1 MSVTSAMSR
10 STTNSWFSRS
20 SNDSRPVS
28 GRSQSHWKL
37 FRKEVL
43 APHHVRILD
52 TIAGENLPQ
61 PVLTWI
67 EANRTNTGRFQKQRK
82 QFRKQVAMGRGFGSS
97 ALFPQEVLPSSGARP
112 FLSSCM
118 VPTLSEEALPER
130 MIGREGVAIQ
140 KSSLSIPRPGL
151 GCGFSSAAFASEE
164 INCMPSYMLATG
176 TTVRFDTGSIS
187 SGTPLYCPFFCYE
200 RVFSQ
205 HDNGLEIATNQC
217 AIDGAWS
224 VRALQMLYAKAIDED
239 AYSEDSFTSPVSFT
253 CAIDNNVAIINYH
266 WVDHAQTYCM
276 APVVKF
282 ELSKDEHF
290 DQFLIWSEAI
300 GQWGLTHLLPEV
312 KKAISLLTDYV
323 SALPAL
329 KNSLKMLD
337 TKKVAEEEGLVSALR
352 TTYNEIPWRYDHDD
366 CSPVSSSTASWGSP
380 MINEAIFAKFEYPIL
395 AQPRLPRGPASDTSF
410 KLGKGVRFACL
421 PSDKLLDAEKKGPVI
436 GSLPPAFPIVPK
448 QIAQTP
454 QQQQKKSE
462 PASYD
467 EGSELVLKKRMSHA
481 MDEIQDLQ
489 AQLVHLKQEL
499 NGSTTC
505 IQNELSGLRKTM
517 TCVIRKEKMNL
528 KQRTMPLRTTLDGS
542 NPLVQTEH
550 RLNIQKGVSVVTTP
564 TDPRPSPWH
573 SPRSAVRQ
581 PSGLQNMLTVDTRVE
596 TVSTTTTQ
604 SSASISTMGDC
615 QSPITIFSPTIINVT
630 NLAENVNE
638 LVRVPNVQ
646 HNVWSQVAATHVL
659 STLVPSTLLRVLFLG
674 CVLDYCMM
682 SMTKSHTPTL
692 TQYFAH
698 LLETAVY

>member
-1 MSVTSAMSR
+1 MSVNSAISR
-10 STTNSWFSRS
+10 STTSSWLSRA
-20 SNDSRPVS
+20 SNDSRPAS

-43 APHHVRILD
+43 APHHIRILD
-52 TIAGENLPQ
+52 TIASVNLPE

-67 EANRTNTGRFQKQRK
+67 EANRTNTGRFQRQRK
-82 QFRKQVAMGRGFGSS
+82 QFRKLVAMGRGFGSS
-97 ALFPQEVLPSSGARP
+97 ALFPQEVLPSNDARP

-118 VPTLSEEALPER
+118 VPTLSEDALPER

-140 KSSLSIPRPGL
+140 KSSLSVPQPGL
-151 GCGFSSAAFASEE
+151 GCGFSSAAFASGE

-176 TTVRFDTGSIS
+176 TTVHFDTGSIS

-200 RVFSQ
+200 RAFSQ
-205 HDNGLEIATNQC
+205 NHYGLEMAANQC

-224 VRALQMLYAKAIDED
+224 VRALQMLYAKAADED

-329 KNSLKMLD
+329 RNSLKMLD
-337 TKKVAEEEGLVSALR
+337 TTKAAEEEGLVSALR
-352 TTYNEIPWRYDHDD
+352 LTYNEIPWRYDHDD

-380 MINEAIFAKFEYPIL
+380 MINEAVFAKFEYPIIP
-395 AQPRLPRGPASDTSF
+395 QPHFPRGPGSISSDS
-410 KLGKGVRFACL
+410 KIGKGVHFACL
-421 PSDKLLDAEKKGPVI
+421 PSDKLFGADKKGPVI
-436 GSLPPAFPIVPK
+436 GSLPPAFPAIPK
-448 QIAQTP
+448 QLVQP
-454 QQQQKKSE
+454 QQHQKRIE

-499 NGSTTC
+499 SGSTTC

-517 TCVIRKEKMNL
+517 TCVIRKEKLNP
-528 KQRTMPLRTTLDGS
+528 KQRMLASRPTLDVS
-542 NPLVQTEH
+542 NSLVQTEH
-550 RLNIQKGVSVVTTP
+550 RLNIQKGVSIVTTP
-564 TDPRPSPWH
+564 TDPRPSPWQ
-573 SPRSAVRQ
+573 SPKSAVRK
-581 PSGLQNMLTVDTRVE
+581 PSGLQNVLTVDTKVE

-604 SSASISTMGDC
+604 SSSSVSTMGDC

-630 NLAENVNE
+630 NSAENVAE

-659 STLVPSTLLRVLFLG
+659 STLVPSTLLRVLLLG
-674 CVLDYCMM
+674 CVLDYFMM
-682 SMTKSHTPTL
+682 SMAGSHTPTL